1 MDSLDNLIDKFD
13 SMKNTHPNLSK
24 IWIEYLKIKQERIE
38 KFNRHKKK
46 KEHTKFAEG
55 KFKAPK
61 KRSKYK
67 LNINDINNIEEP

>member
-38 KFNRHKKK
+38 NIIQQGEITLQQF
-46 KEHTKFAEG
+46 ETTDDLQVITI
-55 KFKAPK
+55 
-61 KRSKYK
+61 SL
-67 LNINDINNIEEP
+67 LNELATTLP

>member
-1 MDSLDNLIDKFD
+1 MFQNEVGLMTN
-13 SMKNTHPNLSK
+13 
-24 IWIEYLKIKQERIE
+24 ERKQERIE

-67 LNINDINNIEEP
+67 LNINDINNIEEH